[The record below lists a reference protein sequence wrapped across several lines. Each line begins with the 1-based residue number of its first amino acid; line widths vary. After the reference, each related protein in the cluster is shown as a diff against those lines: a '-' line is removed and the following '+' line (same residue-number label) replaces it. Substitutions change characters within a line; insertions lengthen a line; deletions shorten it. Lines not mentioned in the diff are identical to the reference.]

1 MSAYLNIAQII
12 VSIILMVVVLLQSK
26 GASFSGTFN
35 NDASVF
41 RTRRGLEKTL
51 FQLAIGLAVVFVII
65 SVLSVLFTATT
76 GTVTTGATG

>member
-1 MSAYLNIAQII
+1 LSAYLNVAQII
-12 VSIILMVVVLLQSK
+12 ISLVLMVVILLQAK

-51 FQLAIGLAVVFVII
+51 FQLAIGLSVVFILVSIA
-65 SVLSVLFTATT
+65 SVMAAGSAA
-76 GTVTTGATG
+76 G

>member
-12 VSIILMVVVLLQSK
+12 ISIVLMVVILLQAK
-26 GASFSGTFN
+26 GAGFSGTFN

-51 FQLAIGLAVVFVII
+51 FQLAIGLSVVFVVV
-65 SVLSVLFTATT
+65 SVASVFFAGSAL
-76 GTVTTGATG
+76 G

>member
-1 MSAYLNIAQII
+1 MSSYLNVAQII
-12 VSIILMVVVLLQSK
+12 ISIVLMVVILLQSK
-26 GASFSGTFN
+26 GAGFSGTFN

-65 SVLSVLFTATT
+65 SVLSVLFTSTS
-76 GTVTTGATG
+76 GATG

>member
-1 MSAYLNIAQII
+1 MGSYLNVAQII
-12 VSIILMVVVLLQSK
+12 ISVVLMVVILRQSK

-51 FQLAIGLAVVFVII
+51 FQLAIGLSVVFVII
-65 SVLSVLFTATT
+65 SVLSVVFSAS
-76 GTVTTGATG
+76 TGATG